1 MTAQC
6 PSPRHLRPVWRR
18 IPAMLA
24 LSGAVL
30 MLGSAPA
37 DAGDPIRVGYV
48 STSLAST
55 PIVVADAKGYFMEE
69 GLDAALVGFESSD
82 AIALAVA
89 SGDVDFG
96 TTGVS
101 NPFFVLGKAGSLKI
115 IGGDTT
121 EHAGFHSIG
130 FIASN
135 QAYAAGLKSMT
146 DAAGHSFGLTQIGSP
161 LHYSL
166 AVVLEKYGLDL
177 KQVRVIALQS
187 NSNVASALIG
197 GQVDAAIM
205 SSANLLA
212 VVNRNNGGQR
222 LSWLDDEMHYNVALT
237 GTVVSNKLAE
247 SRPESVRRFLAAF
260 RRAAQSWDS
269 AFVDAN
275 GTRADQ
281 PGAQEMIA
289 LVAKGLNQP
298 IKVVIDGLNYI
309 EPEARIAVSDVQ
321 RMVDWYEKMGMQKSH
336 IDAKAMIEM
345 RYAQLLER
353 GALET

>member
-1 MTAQC
+1 M
-6 PSPRHLRPVWRR
+6 PVLHQ
-18 IPAMLA
+18 M
-24 LSGAVL
+24 AVL
-30 MLGSAPA
+30 LAFSGVAITLSAETA
-37 DAGDPIRVGYV
+37 GAGDPIRVGYV
-48 STSLAST
+48 STSLASA
-55 PIVVADAKGYFMEE
+55 PIVVADGKGYFKNE

-96 TTGVS
+96 TTGIS

-121 EHAGFHSIG
+121 EHPGFHSIG

-135 QAYAAGLKSMT
+135 QAYAAGLKSMA

-166 AVVLEKYGLDL
+166 AAVLDKYSEDL
-177 KQVRVIALQS
+177 KTVRVIALQS
-187 NSNVASALIG
+187 NSNVASSLIG

-212 VVNRNNGGQR
+212 VVNRNGGQR
-222 LSWLDDEMHYNVALT
+222 LSWLDDEMHYNVAVT
-237 GTVVSNKLAE
+237 GTVASTKLAE
-247 SRPESVRRFLAAF
+247 SRPDAIRHFLAAF
-260 RRAAQSWDS
+260 RRAAHAWDA

-275 GTRADQ
+275 GNRADQ
-281 PGAQEMIA
+281 PGAQDMIA
-289 LVAKGLNQP
+289 LMAKGLNQP
-298 IKVVIDGLNYI
+298 TNVVVAGLNYI
-309 EPEARIAVSDVQ
+309 EPEARIAISDVQ

-336 IDAKAMIEM
+336 IDAKAIIDM
-345 RYAQLLER
+345 RYVKLLER
-353 GALET
+353 SPDDK

>member
-6 PSPRHLRPVWRR
+6 PSPRRFVPVLRR
-18 IPAMLA
+18 IAAILA
-24 LSGAVL
+24 LSGVAIVL
-30 MLGSAPA
+30 GGETAR
-37 DAGDPIRVGYV
+37 AGDPIRVGYV

-55 PIVVADAKGYFMEE
+55 PIVLAGAKGYFKDE

-89 SGDVDFG
+89 SGDIDFG
-96 TTGVS
+96 TTGIS
-101 NPFFVLGKAGSLKI
+101 NPFFVLAKAGSLKI
-115 IGGDTT
+115 IGGDTS

-135 QAYAAGLKSMT
+135 QAYAAGLKSMA

-166 AVVLEKYGLDL
+166 AVVLEKYGLDIRG
-177 KQVRVIALQS
+177 VRVIALQS
-187 NSNVASALIG
+187 NSNVASSMIG

-212 VVNRNNGGQR
+212 VVNRNGGQR

-237 GTVVSNKLAE
+237 GTVVSTKLAE
-247 SRPESVRRFLAAF
+247 SRADTIRHFLAAF
-260 RRAAQSWDS
+260 RRAAQTWDA
-269 AFVDAN
+269 AFVDATGN
-275 GTRADQ
+275 RADQ
-281 PGAQEMIA
+281 PGAQDMVA
-289 LVAKGLNQP
+289 LMAKGLNQP
-298 IKVVIDGLNYI
+298 IKVVVDGLNYI
-309 EPEARIAVSDVQ
+309 EPEARIAVSDAQ

-336 IDAKAMIEM
+336 IDAKAFIDT
-345 RYAQLLER
+345 RYAMLLER
-353 GALET
+353 APAEN

>member
-1 MTAQC
+1 MAARD
-6 PSPRHLRPVWRR
+6 SLYPRFAPVLRRLS
-18 IPAMLA
+18 AALA
-24 LSGAVL
+24 LSAVAI
-30 MLGSAPA
+30 MLGGQTAW
-37 DAGDPIRVGYV
+37 AGDPIRVGYV
-48 STSLAST
+48 STSLASA
-55 PIVVADAKGYFMEE
+55 PIVVADAKGLFKDE

-96 TTGVS
+96 TTGIS
-101 NPFFVLGKAGSLKI
+101 NPFFVLAKTGSIKI

-135 QAYAAGLKSMT
+135 QAYAAGLKSMA
-146 DAAGHSFGLTQIGSP
+146 DATGRSFGLTQIGSP

-177 KQVRVIALQS
+177 KGVRVIALQS
-187 NSNVASALIG
+187 NSNVASSLIG

-212 VVNRNNGGQR
+212 VTNRNGGQR

-237 GTVVSNKLAE
+237 GTVVSTKLAE
-247 SRPESVRRFLAAF
+247 TRPDTVRHFLAAF
-260 RRAAQSWDS
+260 RRAAQAWDG

-275 GTRADQ
+275 GNRADQ
-281 PGAQEMIA
+281 PSAQDMIE
-289 LVAKGLNQP
+289 LMAKGLKQP
-298 IKVVIDGLNYI
+298 VKVVVDGLNYI
-309 EPEARIAVSDVQ
+309 EPEARIAISDVQ

-336 IDAKAMIEM
+336 IDAKSVMDM
-345 RYAQLLER
+345 RYAKLLE
-353 GALET
+353 